1 MSPPTSPNLMTL
13 PTDLHLQ
20 ILEYILPLPPSGTK
34 SITFYYHLTN
44 LIQLPSVSEYACHS
58 EPSLLALN
66 SYLKGIALVNR
77 QFHQESLRI
86 FYARV
91 FILEF
96 KEASFWEYEDRS
108 LPLIDRHHESL
119 DKRSSGGLPRWCKAH
134 PGDNGDL
141 FPGLYFGAIQE
152 LRVAVRPSD
161 WKYYWTTLT
170 DSMESLCRALRPK
183 IMGQG
188 LKNLT
193 LDVGEVEVDM
203 EIENLSVQLRRHGR
217 RRKSNKGV
225 HARPADV
232 IALLEVMWLYLRGV
246 EKCEVLVPARL
257 LQDKALVE
265 AVTEVKSAV
274 CGPWTEGDLVAAAAD
289 EELALAEKPFYYAR
303 RSGKPVSWSELTEED
318 IRNKN
323 YIRIWDDIEGFCYIQ
338 LLGEQILLTE
348 MTAQD
353 REDSTFASH
362 WHFTVCLQFQPGLL
376 VQGTYL
382 GRLCYYW
389 KNDEKDKWLWHKLPW
404 EVEDDFYRG

>member
-1 MSPPTSPNLMTL
+1 MTL
-13 PTDLHLQ
+13 PTDLRLQ
-20 ILEYILPLPPSGTK
+20 ILEYILPLSPSGTK
-34 SITFYYHLTN
+34 SITFHYHLTN

-66 SYLKGIALVNR
+66 RYLKGIAVVNR
-77 QFHQESLRI
+77 QFRQESLRI

-96 KEASFWEYEDRS
+96 EEASFLEYEDHS
-108 LPLIDRHHESL
+108 LQLIHGYYGSL
-119 DKRSSGGLPRWCKAH
+119 DSPSSGDLPWQWRWGKAH
-134 PGDNGDL
+134 PGNNGDL
-141 FPGLYFGAIQE
+141 FPGLNFGAIQE
-152 LRVAVRPSD
+152 LRVAVRPSH
-161 WKYYWTTLT
+161 WRHYWTALA
-170 DSMESLCRALRPK
+170 DSMKSLCRALRPK
-183 IMGQG
+183 IVGQG

-193 LDVGEVEVDM
+193 LDVGEVERDM
-203 EIENLSVQLRRHGR
+203 ATEKLYGWLRRHHKM
-217 RRKSNKGV
+217 RKNKEGV
-225 HARPADV
+225 HPRPADV
-232 IALLEVMWLYLRGV
+232 MALLEIMWLYLRGV

-257 LQDKALVE
+257 LQDKALAD
-265 AVTEVKSAV
+265 AVTEMKSAV

-318 IRNKN
+318 IRNKK
-323 YIRIWDDIEGFCYIQ
+323 YIRIWDDIEGFRYIQ
-338 LLGEQILLTE
+338 LLGEKILSTE

-353 REDSTFASH
+353 REDCTFASH
-362 WHFTVCLQFQPGLL
+362 WHFTICLQFQPGLL